1 MNKVDLIILV
11 IYLFFIIYGYV
22 RGMVQSIITFIVL
35 AGVTFIVFHLHLPNE
50 INIYKNITLNS
61 VIFKVFL
68 FFILTLLGMYV
79 GNIVTEKLIKLSVI
93 GIIDK
98 LLGALFGIVLATFIV
113 YGLNYVVMFFFTSTV
128 TSKSKL
134 FPYIEHIFSKI
145 IHHVK

>member
-22 RGMVQSIITFIVL
+22 RGMVQSIITFFVL